1 MTARTV
7 MDSQTIYLARQPIV
21 DRSGEL
27 VGYEL
32 LFRSADGEGAAHE
45 DSVLATSTVVAN
57 AFAEIG
63 LAQVIG
69 PYVGHLNVDTE
80 FLYSDMIEALPA
92 DRIVLE
98 LYEKRIDEAT
108 LGRLAERRRLGYR
121 IALADFVG
129 NFDGVDA
136 MLPAV
141 DMVKVDFQRIDAL
154 LVPVIV
160 DMLRKYKVRLIAQK
174 VETPEQFEL
183 AKSLGMDLF
192 QGFHFARP
200 QVMSAKRAKPAKL
213 ALLRLLALALDDA
226 ETHAIEAEFKR
237 HPNLSV
243 NLIRLVNSAA
253 CRRGQSITSLRHALV
268 LLGRRQ
274 LRVWLQLLLYTAD
287 RGNKS
292 LGSPLLQLAAARG
305 KLMELLASRKPGPES
320 VLKELAFITGI
331 LSLMDVLLDMSYEE
345 ILQELNLPEA
355 VRHALLTRAGEIG
368 EMLALAELLERD
380 DRGEVQQAVSRLG
393 SIESGELVGLQLAA
407 FQWANQVSTEAAA

>member
-1 MTARTV
+1 MN
-7 MDSQTIYLARQPIV
+7 SQSIYLARQPIV
-21 DRSGEL
+21 DRNSEL

-32 LFRSADGEGAAHE
+32 LFRSTDGDHSGVE

-69 PYVGHLNVDTE
+69 PLVGHLNVDTE
-80 FLYSDMIEALPA
+80 FLFSDLVEALPA

-98 LYEKRIDEAT
+98 LYEKKVDEHT
-108 LGRLAERRRLGYR
+108 MERLQSLRKAGYR
-121 IALADFVG
+121 IALDDFVG
-129 NFDGVDA
+129 NFDGFDEL
-136 MLPAV
+136 LPSV

-160 DMLRKYKVRLIAQK
+160 DMLKRYKVRMIAQK

-200 QVMSAKRAKPAKL
+200 QVMTARREKPAKL
-213 ALLRLLALALDDA
+213 ALLRLLSLAMDDA
-226 ETHAIEAEFKR
+226 ETQEIEAEFKR

-243 NLIRLVNSAA
+243 NLMRLVNSAA
-253 CRRGQSITSLRHALV
+253 CSRGQSITSLRHALV
-268 LLGRRQ
+268 LLGRKQ

-292 LGSPLLQLAAARG
+292 LASPLLQMAASRG
-305 KLMELLASRKPGPES
+305 KLMELIASRKPGPDSS
-320 VLKELAFITGI
+320 VKELAFITGI
-331 LSLMDVLLDMSYEE
+331 LSLMDVLLEMSYDD
-345 ILQELNLPEA
+345 ILKQLSLPEPVKA
-355 VRHALLTRAGEIG
+355 ALLKRTGEIG
-368 EMLALAELLERD
+368 EMLSLTEVLERD
-380 DRGEVQQAVSRLG
+380 DRGEVGEAVHKLG
-393 SIESGELVGLQLAA
+393 TVDTSELMDMQLEA
-407 FQWANQVSTEAAA
+407 FEWANQVTTEVR

>member
-1 MTARTV
+1 
-7 MDSQTIYLARQPIV
+7 MDSQNIYLARQPIV
-21 DRSGEL
+21 DRNGEL

-32 LFRSADGEGAAHE
+32 LFRVADGERGNAH
-45 DSVLATSTVVAN
+45 DDDVLATSTVVAN

-69 PYVGHLNVDTE
+69 PYVGHLNVDAE
-80 FLYSDMIEALPA
+80 FLFSDMVEALPA

-98 LYEKRIDEAT
+98 LYEKRIDEPT
-108 LGRLAERRRLGYR
+108 MLRIAELRELGYR
-121 IALADFVG
+121 IALDDFVG
-129 NFDGVDA
+129 NFDGFDGL
-136 MLPAV
+136 LPSI
-141 DMVKVDFQRIDAL
+141 DMVKVDFMRIDAL

-160 DMLRKYKVRLIAQK
+160 DMLRKYKVKLIAQK

-192 QGFHFARP
+192 QGFHFAKP
-200 QVMSAKRAKPAKL
+200 QLLTAKRAKPAKL
-213 ALLRLLALALDDA
+213 ALLRLLSLALDDA
-226 ETHAIEAEFKR
+226 ETHEIEAEFKR
-237 HPNLSV
+237 HPNLTI

-305 KLMELLASRKPGPES
+305 KLMELMAARKPGPES
-320 VLKELAFITGI
+320 VMKELAFITGI
-331 LSLMDVLLDMSYEE
+331 LSLMNVLLDMSYED
-345 ILQELNLPEA
+345 IVNELSLPEA
-355 VRHALLTRAGEIG
+355 VRDALLKRGGEIG
-368 EMLALAELLERD
+368 EMLQLAEILERD
-380 DRGEVQQAVSRLG
+380 DRGEVAEAVSKLG
-393 SIESGELVGLQLAA
+393 AVDGGDLMGLQLAA
-407 FQWANQVSTEAAA
+407 FQWANEVSTETPH

>member
-1 MTARTV
+1 
-7 MDSQTIYLARQPIV
+7 MDAQNIYLARQPIV

-32 LFRSADGEGAAHE
+32 LFRSAETDASDHE

-63 LAQVIG
+63 LAEVIG
-69 PYVGHLNVDTE
+69 PFAGHLNVDTE
-80 FLYSDMIEALPA
+80 FLFSDLVEALPA

-98 LYEKRIDEAT
+98 LCERKVDENT
-108 LGRLAERRRLGYR
+108 FDRLKALRAQGYR
-121 IALADFVG
+121 VALDDFVG
-129 NFDGVDA
+129 NFDGFDEL
-136 MLPAV
+136 LPAV

-160 DMLRKYKVRLIAQK
+160 DMLRKHKVRLLAQK

-192 QGFHFARP
+192 QGYHFARP
-200 QVMSAKRAKPAKL
+200 QLISARREKPAKL
-213 ALLRLLALALDDA
+213 ALLRLLSLAMDDA
-226 ETHAIEAEFKR
+226 ETTSIEAEFKR

-243 NLIRLVNSAA
+243 NLMRLVNSAA
-253 CRRGQSITSLRHALV
+253 CSRGQSITSLRHALV
-268 LLGRRQ
+268 LLGRKQ

-305 KLMELLASRKPGPES
+305 KLMELLASRKPGPDS
-320 VLKELAFITGI
+320 VVKELAFITGI
-331 LSLMDVLLDMSYEE
+331 LSLMDVLLEMSYED
-345 ILQELNLPEA
+345 ILKQLSLPEA
-355 VRHALLTRAGEIG
+355 VKSALLARAGEIG
-368 EMLALAELLERD
+368 EMLSLTEGLERD
-380 DRGEVQQAVSRLG
+380 DRGEVSEAVNRLG
-393 SIESGELVGLQLAA
+393 EIDGGELMDMQLAA
-407 FQWANQVSTEAAA
+407 FQWANQVTTEVE

>member
-1 MTARTV
+1 MI
-7 MDSQTIYLARQPIV
+7 SQSIYLARQPIV
-21 DRSGEL
+21 DRAGEL

-32 LFRSADGEGAAHE
+32 LFRSTTDDHATME

-69 PYVGHLNVDTE
+69 PLVGHLNVDTE
-80 FLYSDMIEALPA
+80 FLFSDLIEVIPP

-98 LYEKRIDEAT
+98 LYEKKVDEHT
-108 LGRLAERRRLGYR
+108 LERLKALRAAGYR
-121 IALADFVG
+121 IALDDFVG
-129 NFDGVDA
+129 NFDGFDE
-136 MLPAV
+136 LIPSV

-160 DMLRKYKVRLIAQK
+160 AMLKQHKVKMIAQK

-200 QVMSAKRAKPAKL
+200 QLISARREKPAKL
-213 ALLRLLALALDDA
+213 ALLRLLSLAMDDA
-226 ETHAIEAEFKR
+226 ETQDIEAEFKR

-243 NLIRLVNSAA
+243 NLMRLVNSAA
-253 CRRGQSITSLRHALV
+253 CSRGQSITSLRHALV
-268 LLGRRQ
+268 LLGRKQ

-292 LGSPLLQLAAARG
+292 LASPLLQMAASRG
-305 KLMELLASRKPGPES
+305 KLMELMAASKPGPDS
-320 VLKELAFITGI
+320 STKELAFITGI
-331 LSLMDVLLDMSYEE
+331 LSLMDVLLEMSYDD
-345 ILQELNLPEA
+345 ILKQLSLPDA
-355 VRHALLTRAGEIG
+355 VKSALLQRTGEIG
-368 EMLALAELLERD
+368 EMLSLTEVLERD
-380 DRGEVQQAVSRLG
+380 DRAEVGAAVEKLG
-393 SIESGELVGLQLAA
+393 SVATTDLMDMQLKA
-407 FQWANQVSTEAAA
+407 FEWANQVTTEVSA